1 MTFMV
6 CLVAC
11 RVACVAEIFA
21 GPLKSFL
28 SELLQIDVSRI
39 TIFSF
44 SLARRLGNL
53 RRLMALAVDYSVQVE
68 NTKVEEVVTEIV
80 SGNTTRRSSAAVDW
94 GAMFKSACCFGFQP
108 WSSMFDASPQEK

>member
-28 SELLQIDVSRI
+28 SEPSADRRQSNHHFLL
-39 TIFSF
+39 
-44 SLARRLGNL
+44 LLGA
-53 RRLMALAVDYSVQVE
+53 ALAWKPATADGPGS
-68 NTKVEEVVTEIV
+68 
-80 SGNTTRRSSAAVDW
+80 RLF
-94 GAMFKSACCFGFQP
+94 GAGGKYQG
-108 WSSMFDASPQEK
+108 